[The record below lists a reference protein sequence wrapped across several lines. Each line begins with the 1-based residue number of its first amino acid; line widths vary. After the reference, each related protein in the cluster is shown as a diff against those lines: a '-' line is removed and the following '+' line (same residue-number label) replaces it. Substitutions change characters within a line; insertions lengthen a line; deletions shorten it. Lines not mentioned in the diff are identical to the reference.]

1 MGRHVIW
8 HDQDVSPPH
17 AVDPIRSLGAPGLGG
32 SETMNRTTRS
42 QRLAWIGYATRLIEV
57 NSDGVCTNTRQAQ
70 DALMAAYGIS
80 RASAKTAV
88 VHAIMRARREMWVK

>member
-1 MGRHVIW
+1 MAGQFLR
-8 HDQDVSPPH
+8 HDQDVSQAH
-17 AVDPIRSLGAPGLGG
+17 VVGPIHNLAAAGFGG
-32 SETMNRTTRS
+32 GETMNHTTRS